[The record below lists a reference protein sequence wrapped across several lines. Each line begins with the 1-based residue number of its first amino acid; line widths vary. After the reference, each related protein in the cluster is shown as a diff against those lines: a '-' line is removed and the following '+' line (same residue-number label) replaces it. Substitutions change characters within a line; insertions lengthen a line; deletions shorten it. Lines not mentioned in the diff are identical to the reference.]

1 MNAKIQYYK
10 GYLKQKN
17 ITYEKLSEMSGI
29 PLNTLKNIFRGKT
42 EHPRIDTIQAI
53 ERALGI
59 DSPQW
64 TEEERAQGVTD
75 TVSRKLTAEEDD
87 ILALYGKIGQKK
99 GANAQAMARKILEQ
113 ILNS

>member
-1 MNAKIQYYK
+1 MEIQAIKKYMK
-10 GYLKQKN
+10 DN
-17 ITYEKLSEMSGI
+17 HITYDELSKRSGLSISTIKKIFSGI
-29 PLNTLKNIFRGKT
+29 SQY
-42 EHPRIDTIQAI
+42 PRVDTMQAI
-53 ERALGI
+53 ERALGLE
-59 DSPQW
+59 SPRW

-87 ILALYGKIGQKK
+87 MLALYGKIGQKK

>member
-1 MNAKIQYYK
+1 MEIQAIKKYMK
-10 GYLKQKN
+10 DN
-17 ITYEKLSEMSGI
+17 HITYDELSKRSGLSISTIKKIFSGI
-29 PLNTLKNIFRGKT
+29 SQY
-42 EHPRIDTIQAI
+42 PRIDTVQAI
-53 ERALGI
+53 ERALGLE
-59 DSPQW
+59 SPQW

-87 ILALYGKIGQKK
+87 MLALYVEIGQKK